1 MAATAMIRSS
11 AITPPTLDG
20 APHRR
25 LIGGSSVVHGQ
36 DAVVTRTRW
45 ILLAA
50 AVLLIVLGTSAA
62 VLLSK
67 RGEGGK
73 TIRGSSTDE
82 FVTTD
87 EPGATTTAPAKPGRT
102 PLADVEPW
110 PTYGHD
116 DARSHDSPYAHRPP
130 FRTRWMVRTGYYIE
144 FPPAVA
150 YGRVLIPQ
158 LRGRLFS
165 VDARSGQV
173 KWRKFFKGSCTAASP
188 AVGRGVWYQPF
199 VPGPCSYGDRRKK
212 GFVAAIRV
220 AGGAILWRYRGPP
233 SESSPVLRNGT
244 LYFGSWDHRLY
255 ALDVRGP
262 KPKLRWTFRADGELN
277 AAPAYS
283 SGTLY
288 IGSVKG
294 SLYAVDAKSGKLRW
308 RARSFK
314 RFLRGREE
322 FYATP
327 TVAYGRVYV
336 GNTDGTVYAFGAT
349 TGRLLW
355 ARPAGSYVYTAAAVW
370 KRKVFVGTYDGFFLA
385 LDAATGDVVW
395 RHDTKGSVHGAP
407 TVMDGLV
414 YFATCGTCG
423 HKGTRRAEKGP
434 RATYALDARTGR
446 QVWSFPDGHYS
457 PVVADAARVYLVG
470 STRVYALE
478 PRTKPASS
486 ASPPRKPKRPKRTST
501 SPSS

>member
-1 MAATAMIRSS
+1 MRRVRWRW
-11 AITPPTLDG
+11 LLLGG
-20 APHRR
+20 A
-25 LIGGSSVVHGQ
+25 V
-36 DAVVTRTRW
+36 
-45 ILLAA
+45 LLAA
-50 AVLLIVLGTSAA
+50 LAGVAGF
-62 VLLSK
+62 LLSK

-73 TIRGSSTDE
+73 TILGSSTQE
-82 FVTTD
+82 FVTTQ
-87 EPGATTTAPAKPGRT
+87 EPGREERPTRVAN
-102 PLADVEPW
+102 VEPW

-116 DARSHDSPYAHRPP
+116 DARSHDAPYAHRPP
-130 FRTRWMVRTGYYIE
+130 FKRRWMVRTGYYIE

-150 YGRVLIPQ
+150 YGRVLIAQ

-165 VDARSGQV
+165 VEADSGDV
-173 KWRKFFKGSCTAASP
+173 KWRKQFTGYCIAASP
-188 AVGRGVWYQPF
+188 TVGDGVWYQVV
-199 VPGPCSYGDRRKK
+199 VPGPCTYGDRRKR
-212 GFVAAIRV
+212 GFVAALRV
-220 AGGAILWRYRGPP
+220 AGGKLLWRFRGPA
-233 SESSPVLRNGT
+233 SESSPVLRDGT

-255 ALDVRGP
+255 ALDVTRP
-262 KPKLRWTFRADGELN
+262 KPRLRWTFRADGELN
-277 AAPAYS
+277 AAPAYA
-283 SGTLY
+283 SGTIY

-294 SLYAVDAKSGKLRW
+294 SLYAVNARTGKLRW
-308 RARSFK
+308 RARSFS

-336 GNTDGTVYAFGAT
+336 GNTDGTVYAYGAT

-355 ARPAGSYVYTAAAVW
+355 ARPVGTYVYTAAAVW

-395 RHDTKGSVHGAP
+395 RHDTRGSVHGAP

-434 RATYALDARTGR
+434 RRTYALDARNGR

-457 PVVADAARVYLVG
+457 PVVADRKRVYLVG
-470 STRVYALE
+470 STRVYALD
-478 PRTKPASS
+478 PRRPASS
-486 ASPPRKPKRPKRTST
+486 ASKPRTTPRTRPTTRKRAARPSA

>member
-1 MAATAMIRSS
+1 M
-11 AITPPTLDG
+11 
-20 APHRR
+20 
-25 LIGGSSVVHGQ
+25 
-36 DAVVTRTRW
+36 TRTRW
-45 ILLAA
+45 ILLGVISVL
-50 AVLLIVLGTSAA
+50 AVLIA
-62 VLLSK
+62 VGGFVLSK

-73 TIRGSSTDE
+73 TILGSSTEE
-82 FVTTD
+82 FVTTQ
-87 EPGATTTAPAKPGRT
+87 EPGVEERPTRVVN
-102 PLADVEPW
+102 VEPW

-116 DARSHDSPYAHRPP
+116 DARSHDSPFAHRPP
-130 FRTRWMVRTGYYIE
+130 YTRRWMLRTGYYIE

-150 YGRVLIPQ
+150 YGRVLVAQ

-165 VDARSGQV
+165 VDAKSGDV
-173 KWRKFFKGSCTAASP
+173 KWRKFFKGYCTAASP
-188 AVGRGVWYQPF
+188 AVGGGVWYQPF
-199 VPGPCSYGDRRKK
+199 VPGPCTYGDRKRK

-220 AGGAILWRYRGPP
+220 AGGKILWRYRGPP
-233 SESSPVLRNGT
+233 SESSPILRDGT

-255 ALDVRGP
+255 ALDVSGK
-262 KPKLRWTFRADGELN
+262 KPKLRWTFRGDGELN

-283 SGTLY
+283 GGTLFV
-288 IGSVKG
+288 GSVKG
-294 SLYAVDAKSGKLRW
+294 SLYAVTAKTGKLRW

-355 ARPAGSYVYTAAAVW
+355 ARPVGSYVYTAAAVW

-414 YFATCGTCG
+414 YFSTCGTCG
-423 HKGTRRAEKGP
+423 QKGTRRAEKGS
-434 RATYALDARTGR
+434 RATYALDARTGK

-457 PVVADAARVYLVG
+457 PIVADAKRVYLVG
-470 STRVYALE
+470 STRVYALDD
-478 PRTKPASS
+478 RRS
-486 ASPPRKPKRPKRTST
+486 R
-501 SPSS
+501 